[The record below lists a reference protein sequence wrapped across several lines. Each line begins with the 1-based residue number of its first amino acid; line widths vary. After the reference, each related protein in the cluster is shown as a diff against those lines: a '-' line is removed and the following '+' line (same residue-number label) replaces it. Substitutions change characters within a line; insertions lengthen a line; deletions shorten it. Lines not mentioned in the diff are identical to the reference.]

1 VKIIDGFSFFN
12 EFDILKLRLNYLQNI
27 VDYFII
33 SECNYTHSGNSKP
46 YYLDDVISE
55 LNDNILKKIIRVK
68 YEPDISD
75 YDFSNKIECNFE
87 SGFWKLERGQRNHIL
102 SALKQFDS
110 TDLFMLSDADE
121 IPRKEVIQYLKEN
134 PLPENKLALARCDN
148 LYYNFYTYED
158 SNWGGTVF
166 TDVGTALEKGAD
178 FLRGHSYQFPSVQN
192 AGWHLTFFGGVKQ
205 IQKKLN
211 SYAHQEFNHQ
221 KINNE
226 KIIKELV
233 ENKKDILQ
241 RKNENKQFS
250 FYNFLNFPQDIRN
263 LIEQIFPKEFY
274 TMPTTE
280 TIDEVNTKPEYLHN
294 NMPPLLEAVL
304 NPDGVGGTEIMG
316 RAWQDLVLPAAPDL
330 ADWHWCVIPGDNVIS
345 PDSSNIVW
353 LHPHHME
360 SGLEQLMD
368 KQFQKH
374 FKAYVFVSDW
384 QYERFVQQ
392 FQMPA
397 EKCYVLK
404 NATQPFESHKK
415 PEGNTLQLMFHSNPI
430 RGLDIL
436 LESLKLIPEE
446 DIELHIFHEIDPE
459 ERIKQYHQGLQTYE
473 YAHINPQEQEFL
485 RYCLK
490 LANDD
495 KRVVR
500 HTRTNNSKIREQ
512 LMNTHIFAYPTYFM
526 ETSCICMIEALCAG
540 CSVLSSNLAALP
552 ETGLGFARYYGFIP
566 DRQKHIERFTR
577 ELKKTITEYRE
588 GEFDN
593 TRQVEICNKYYSWET
608 RVQDWVQFSKE
619 LWRKN

>member
-1 VKIIDGFSFFN
+1 MKVIDGFSFFN
-12 EFDILKLRLNYLQNI
+12 EFDILKLRLNYLQDV
-27 VDYFII
+27 VDYFVI

-46 YYLDDVISE
+46 YYLNEVIQE
-55 LNDNILKKIIRVK
+55 LDNNIQQKIVRVK

-75 YDFSNKIECNFE
+75 YNFSNREECDFE

-102 SALKQFDS
+102 EGLKDFS
-110 TDLFMLSDADE
+110 SNDLFMLSDADE
-121 IPRKEVIQYLKEN
+121 IPRVEIIRQLKTQQ
-134 PLPENKLALARCDN
+134 LSSDFVATAKCDIF
-148 LYYNFYTYED
+148 YYNFKTFND
-158 SNWGGTVF
+158 SFWGGTVF
-166 TDVGTALEKGAD
+166 TTVANALNKNCD
-178 FLRGHSYQFPSVQN
+178 FLRYKSYEFPFIDK
-192 AGWHLTFFGGVKQ
+192 AGWHFSYFGDPEK
-205 IQKKLN
+205 IRTKLQ
-211 SYAHQEFNHQ
+211 SFAHQEFN
-221 KINNE
+221 KDA
-226 KIIKELV
+226 IISDSNILDSIES
-233 ENKKDILQ
+233 KKDLLG
-241 RKNENKQFS
+241 RNENFQS
-250 FYNFLNFPQDIRN
+250 YNFLNFPQDIRN
-263 LIEQIFPKEFY
+263 LITQIFPKEFY
-274 TMPTTE
+274 TMPTIE

-330 ADWHWCVIPGDNVIS
+330 ADWHWCVIPGDNVIA

-360 SGLEQLMD
+360 AGLEQLMD

-404 NATQPFESHKK
+404 NATQPFEPHKK

-446 DIELHIFHEIDPE
+446 DLELHIFHEIDPE
-459 ERIKQYHQGLQTYE
+459 ERIKQYQQGLQTYE
-473 YAHINPQEQEFL
+473 YAHINSQEQEFL
-485 RYCLK
+485 RYCLR
-490 LANDD
+490 LANED
-495 KRVVR
+495 KRVIR

-552 ETGLGFARYYGFIP
+552 ETGLGFARHYGFIP
-566 DRQKHIERFTR
+566 DRQKHIERFAR
-577 ELKKTITEYRE
+577 ELKRTITEYRE
-588 GEFDN
+588 GKFDN
-593 TRQVEICNKYYSWET
+593 TRQVEVCNKYYSWET